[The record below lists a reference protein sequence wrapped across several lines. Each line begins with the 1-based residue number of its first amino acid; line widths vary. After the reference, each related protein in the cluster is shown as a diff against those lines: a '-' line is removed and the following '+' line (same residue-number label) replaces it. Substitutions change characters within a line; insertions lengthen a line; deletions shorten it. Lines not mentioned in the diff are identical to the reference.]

1 MNIENSKKLEIIS
14 NLSFVPTD
22 KLGEINDFIQYIM
35 YKNKVKKKKPLS
47 VWGIWENKG
56 FEEIDVEK
64 ELAILC
70 REVRDNLDRKEF

>member
-1 MNIENSKKLEIIS
+1 MNTENLKKIEIVS

-22 KLGEINDFIQYIM
+22 KLDEINDFIQYIM

-47 VWGIWENKG
+47 VWGIWKNKG

-64 ELAILC
+64 ELAIL
-70 REVRDNLDRKEF
+70 RKDVQDNLDRKEF